1 MQINIKMNK
10 QKPPK
15 LSPLGQLMQDTLR
28 HDADTKYFG
37 TRKELNQEQLAYLKD
52 DVEFKKEVKD
62 IKKNI
67 KVPKLY
73 PDKDVESFEYENY
86 IDAESFWLRNQDKSI
101 QDEFEKRIKSLLNS
115 YGLPIGFYDWLQ
127 YLVLYG
133 EPPWIPNYN
142 LELLNDIMNNPEE
155 LQRIPL
161 TTQEKRYVRKIAKD
175 NLNIKGRPTKKI
187 QQFYKSLLLAIAQS
201 KNTKRRFRS
210 LKTAVK
216 TTKLG
221 EEVSEYDSIENK
233 KITRKITSLDLATI
247 IFKDT
252 TGSKSQVVRKQK
264 QRLKDRKNL
273 ILKK

>member
-1 MQINIKMNK
+1 MNK

-15 LSPLGQLMQDTLR
+15 LSPLGQLMQDSLR
-28 HDADTKYFG
+28 HVADTKYFG
-37 TRKELNQEQLAYLKD
+37 TRKALNQEQLVYLKD

-62 IKKNI
+62 IKKNL

-86 IDAESFWLRNQDKSI
+86 IDAESFWLRTRDKSI
-101 QDEFEKRIKSLLNS
+101 QDEFEKRIKNLLYK
-115 YGLPIGFYDWLQ
+115 YGLPIGFYDWMQ

-133 EPPWIPNYN
+133 EPPWVPNYN
-142 LELLNDIMNNPEE
+142 PELLNDIMNNPEE

-161 TTQEKRYVRKIAKD
+161 TTQEKRYIRKIAKE
-175 NLNIKGRPTKKI
+175 NLNIKGRPTKKV
-187 QQFYKSLLLAIAQS
+187 QQFYKSFLLALAQS

-221 EEVSEYDSIENK
+221 KEINEYNPVENEN
-233 KITRKITSLDLATI
+233 ITRKITSLDLATT
-247 IFKDT
+247 IFNDV
-252 TGSKSQVVRKQK
+252 TGNKSQVVRKQK
-264 QRLKDRKNL
+264 QRLKERKNL